1 MVGVKMPLGTV
12 TFLFSD
18 IVGSTALWE
27 RAGREMSSAVARHDE
42 LVHAAVG
49 SHHGYVFTTAGDSF
63 AVSFSRVTDAVAA
76 AAEIRDRIRAE
87 RWPAGTPIV
96 LRIGLHTGEAEE
108 RGGDYFGP
116 AVNRA
121 ARIMAVA
128 HPGQVLLSSTTA
140 RMAIGTET
148 LSIGTL
154 RLRGLVD
161 TEEISQLGTEQF
173 PPISVELSGNL
184 PAAETT
190 FVGREADLEAV
201 KERVGHNRL
210 VTLVGPGGIGKTR
223 LALEAGSQLSHS
235 FEQGVWF
242 IDLTTTGKGPGSIAE
257 AIGRVMGFD
266 ARGEQG
272 WLSTVVSTLSVRES
286 LLVLDNCEHVL
297 ADAAA
302 VTDAIIRGGSSV
314 TVLATSREALGLQ
327 LEQVWRVASLDDGPR
342 LFADRA
348 RSVAPGFDPAASSA
362 AIQAIC
368 DRLDGLPLAIELAAS
383 RVGSMQPEE
392 IAARLDERFRLL
404 RSRDQT
410 VDPRHRTLDATVRWS
425 DDLLTARE
433 REMFCQLG
441 VFVGSFDTRS
451 AAALCGPHLDE
462 VETIDLLDGLVAKSL
477 VVAFRHG
484 ATTRYRLLE
493 TMSAYARTQLADD
506 FPIDTVQTKHALV
519 RAKQTIDDLDRLAN
533 GRGDRNTL
541 SALHADLAD
550 LDATFELL
558 AVESPDLAAQVMAAM
573 VPFSVFGTLG
583 GSRLGRIGATL
594 YQQYQR
600 GNSTAL
606 AAVHGASAQFFV
618 GNSRHAI
625 AMTDELAASRR
636 LDPTT
641 EAAAAN
647 LSGWIALQLRGDR
660 DRVATE
666 ATRALELVPL
676 ILNVSDRV
684 VTRALALTL
693 LADSRGFE
701 SASRYLEQ
709 PGYQEPPAGG
719 YLAMNDLLA
728 TAFVLRGIDIAQ
740 SSARLRDAL
749 QFAEGHGDTQAVAW
763 LGYNLAIN
771 KLAARDSE
779 GAISDLIS
787 ILGDLLDR
795 GDPFAFTYALDD
807 LAAALAYTGRPG
819 GAALLFATA
828 DAERTRNQWTALQ
841 AYATK
846 RQRLLPRLQDALG
859 PDRYGALWAEG
870 QSLSLD
876 QATQRA
882 PDLVSSDLW

>member
-1 MVGVKMPLGTV
+1 MPVGTV

-18 IVGSTALWE
+18 IVDSTGMWE
-27 RAGREMSSAVARHDE
+27 QAGREMSSAVARHDE
-42 LVHAAVG
+42 LVRAAVG
-49 SHHGYVFTTAGDSF
+49 SHRGYVFTTAGDSF
-63 AVSFSRVTDAVAA
+63 AVSFSRVSDAVAA
-76 AAEIRDRIRAE
+76 AVEIRDRIGAE
-87 RWPAGTPIV
+87 RWPAATPIV
-96 LRIGLHTGEAEE
+96 VRIGLHTGEAEE
-108 RGGDYFGP
+108 RDGDYFGP

-128 HPGQVLLSSTTA
+128 NPGQVLLCSTTA
-140 RMAIGTET
+140 RMAIGMET
-148 LSIGTL
+148 LPIGTV
-154 RLRGLVD
+154 RLRGLVE

-184 PAAETT
+184 QAAATT

-201 KERVGHNRL
+201 KERVGHHRL

-223 LALEAGSQLSHS
+223 LALEAGSQLSNS
-235 FEQGVWF
+235 FEKGVWF
-242 IDLTTTGKGPGSIAE
+242 IDLTTAGEGQGSVAE

-272 WLSTVVSTLSVRES
+272 WLSTVVSTLSVREA

-302 VTDAIIRGGSSV
+302 VTDAILRGGSSV
-314 TVLATSREALGLQ
+314 SVLATSREALGLQ
-327 LEQVWRVASLDDGPR
+327 LEQVWPVASLDDSPR

-348 RSVAPGFDPAASSA
+348 RSVAPGFDPAASGS

-383 RVGSMQPEE
+383 RVSSMQPEE

-410 VDPRHRTLDATVRWS
+410 VDARHRTLEATVQWS
-425 DDLLTARE
+425 DDLLTAGE
-433 REMFCQLG
+433 REMFGQLG
-441 VFVGSFDTRS
+441 VFVGSFDARS
-451 AAALCGPHLDE
+451 AAALCGPQIDE
-462 VETIDLLDGLVAKSL
+462 VETIDLLHDLVAKSL

-484 ATTRYRLLE
+484 VTTRYRLLE
-493 TMSAYARTQLADD
+493 TMSAYARAQLADD
-506 FPIDTVQTKHALV
+506 STLGSVQAKHALV
-519 RAKQTIDDLDRLAN
+519 RATQTIDDLDRLAN
-533 GRGDRNTL
+533 GHGDRNTL
-541 SALHADLAD
+541 LALHADLAD
-550 LDATFELL
+550 LDATYELL
-558 AVESPDLAAQVMAAM
+558 ALQSPDLAAQVMAAM
-573 VPFSVFGTLG
+573 LPFSVFGTLG

-594 YQQYQR
+594 YQQYQT
-600 GNSTAL
+600 GNCTAL
-606 AAVHGASAQFFV
+606 AGVHSASAEFFV
-618 GNSRHAI
+618 GNSGHAI
-625 AMTDELAASRR
+625 AITDELAARNE

-641 EAAAAN
+641 RGAAAN
-647 LSGWIALQLRGDR
+647 LSGWITLQLRGDR
-660 DRVATE
+660 DRVATQ

-676 ILNVSDRV
+676 IDDDSDRV
-684 VTRALALTL
+684 VTRGLALTL
-693 LADSRGFE
+693 LADGRGFE
-701 SASRYLEQ
+701 TASRYLEQ
-709 PGYQEPPAGG
+709 PGYREPPPGG
-719 YLAMNDLLA
+719 YLAMNELLA

-749 QFAEGHGDTQAVAW
+749 QLAEGHGDTQAVAW

-787 ILGDLLDR
+787 ILTDLLDR

-807 LAAALAYTGRPG
+807 LAAALTYTGRPG
-819 GAALLFATA
+819 SATLLFAAT
-828 DAERTRNQWTALQ
+828 DAERTRNQWRALQ

-846 RQRLLPRLQDALG
+846 RHRLLPRLKDALG
-859 PDRYGALWAEG
+859 PDRYEALWAEG

-876 QATQRA
+876 EATQRA
-882 PDLVSSDLW
+882 PDLVRSDL